1 MNRLRTL
8 ASHLSPFPA
17 THLSIRTIPTF
28 YKHLSNT
35 TANRTTV
42 MENVVPSLKAAEII
56 PDETQKPPEIDFKA
70 EEGEVKYCVI
80 MTDPDAPSRQ
90 SPIRREWRHWV
101 VGNIPG
107 TNIAEGDE
115 LEPYMGPAP
124 PQDSG
129 PHRYV
134 FLLYRQTGVR
144 MGFAPFEHGH
154 RAGFKAATWAEQHE
168 MKLVGANYFLVE
180 RNPIMPCSDSMVEF
194 RRYDEFYVHVD
205 NLSIVRTTS
214 KGNTLEGRPVGDII
228 KLHEPSH
235 HDHANRIKYNK
246 APLTTIF
253 RTTHIRLESLR

>member
-56 PDETQKPPEIDFKA
+56 PDVIESFEPKAYLKATYPDGKEVKLGNQLTFEETQKPPEIDFKA

-180 RNPIMPCSDSMVEF
+180 R
-194 RRYDEFYVHVD
+194 
-205 NLSIVRTTS
+205 
-214 KGNTLEGRPVGDII
+214 K
-228 KLHEPSH
+228 
-235 HDHANRIKYNK
+235 
-246 APLTTIF
+246 
-253 RTTHIRLESLR
+253 